1 MWRAKL
7 LFWLMGK
14 RNQLALDA
22 AMDVVCGTKKNYDIR
37 LRDHA
42 PILDVLMRR
51 WLEREDP

>member
-22 AMDVVCGTKKNYDIR
+22 AMDVVCGTKKNYDIK
-37 LRDHA
+37 DHA